1 MTFSKVREILA
12 RHKGIEPQTIS
23 EDSTFDSL
31 GLDSLD
37 VVELIMQFE
46 DEFGVMLSLNEDL
59 KTVADFVNLINEG
72 KKND

>member
-12 RHKGIEPQTIS
+12 RHKDIDPQAIT
-23 EDSTFDSL
+23 EDSTFESL

-46 DEFGVMLSLNEDL
+46 DEFGIMLSVDENL
-59 KTVADFVNLINEG
+59 KTVKDFVKLIEEG
-72 KKND
+72 KKR